1 MHIRLG
7 LFFSDEEILGSFL
20 VRIYGLFLALHIV
33 KKNKQG
39 FINLFKKNNLDVA
52 NRQKAP
58 ITYDLTTVCYVF
70 KPEYIMKNKNLFSGK
85 TGFVVIP
92 KHRATDIDDKTDY
105 KIAKFLS
112 H

>member
-1 MHIRLG
+1 
-7 LFFSDEEILGSFL
+7 
-20 VRIYGLFLALHIV
+20 
-33 KKNKQG
+33 
-39 FINLFKKNNLDVA
+39 
-52 NRQKAP
+52 
-58 ITYDLTTVCYVF
+58 
-70 KPEYIMKNKNLFSGK
+70 MKNKNLFSGK

>member
-1 MHIRLG
+1 MKIFKKTNSYN
-7 LFFSDEEILGSFL
+7 LFSVNESRKNPYFN
-20 VRIYGLFLALHIV
+20 IV
-33 KKNKQG
+33 QLKNKKLSLVCSPKRS
-39 FINLFKKNNLDVA
+39 IVR
-52 NRQKAP
+52 RQDAP
-58 ITYDLTTVCYVF
+58 KCFDLTTVCYVF